1 MATRNQKSI
10 SAFGRKVK
18 ALREKKGL
26 SQYKL
31 ADEADIDRS
40 QIINIENG
48 TANPTLNTICALAA
62 ALEVK
67 VRDLVEF

>member
-1 MATRNQKSI
+1 MATRNQKSL
-10 SAFGRKVK
+10 SAFGKKVK

-40 QIINIENG
+40 QIISIENG
-48 TANPTLNTICALAA
+48 TGNPTLNTICALAT
-62 ALEVK
+62 ALDVK